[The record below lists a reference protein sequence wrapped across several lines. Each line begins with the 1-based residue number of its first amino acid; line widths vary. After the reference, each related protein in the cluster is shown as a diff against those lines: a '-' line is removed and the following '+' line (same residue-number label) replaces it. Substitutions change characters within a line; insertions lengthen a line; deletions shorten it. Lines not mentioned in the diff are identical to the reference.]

1 VIRHADTEGEGEDEI
16 DIYDFYVNV
25 DNVYLKSEMKITSVD
40 ERVVEGQFVYGMVL
54 IGLALLQQKAT
65 EAKRQAQAQKAGD
78 VIESGESANG
88 VEDLVATITKGV
100 APVLLPMIESLGQL
114 DVDAVSA
121 MTASGESV

>member
-1 VIRHADTEGEGEDEI
+1 
-16 DIYDFYVNV
+16 
-25 DNVYLKSEMKITSVD
+25 
-40 ERVVEGQFVYGMVL
+40 MVL

-65 EAKRQAQAQKAGD
+65 EAKHQAQAQKAGD
-78 VIESGESANG
+78 VIEFGESANG

-114 DVDAVSA
+114 DVDAVSD